1 MKAKLKE
8 KFSRVLSL
16 LLVTNMILAGVLATD
31 IYYSGESDKV
41 YAAGTSDVM
50 GTDNYTAKANITIG
64 SRYSFGGYTWIAA
77 QDLGNNTIALQST
90 GVTHGYWPGY
100 AMAKFGGNANSY
112 YNQDITGQ
120 DISGFD
126 AKTQALYN
134 TISYAQ
140 SGNSGL
146 YLVSNA
152 QAGST
157 SNGSSGSGYYWTA
170 LKEAA
175 TNYSSFGCPNYGAWL
190 GTVYGSNYAWYVYS
204 NGNVYYGSYQN
215 GDFVVAPAFNLN
227 TSKVTVSGSNI
238 VAFSES
244 TGISATKSSIQ
255 SIKEGQSVN
264 LSSVISNVTYAG
276 GTANG
281 HTASYTVTCDK
292 GTISGTT
299 YTAPTNVTS
308 SNDKVTF
315 TVISTRNAGW
325 KSTVQVNLAPNAAG
339 KIDVVK
345 GGNYPSEITSG
356 DQIDF
361 SNYLTVKAK
370 DAAGND
376 DGTITDY
383 DVTGDGVS
391 GTGHVLTAGTV
402 TDAKTITLTVTA
414 RQTIGTTSY
423 DGKTYGSEDDE
434 YAGKLTI
441 KVKPGTNGYTDRD
454 GYEDGKGFHKY
465 EDKST
470 GITWNYK
477 YDDSGNI
484 RFLYTEDNVEKII
497 SKGKV
502 LLVPSSIGGVPVVG
516 IGGGRKNEDTIPF
529 IPTSGSKSNNTWTS
543 IYIPASVQFVNDE
556 AFAGNQASADI
567 VIPSTVKQIGVGA
580 FKGSK
585 LTSLAINTDSE
596 TMELF
601 ESAFE
606 GIPTLKDVAIRGS
619 HAIIGHYA
627 FKDDTGITS
636 IDIPHGTSFGKS
648 SQNDSYAFAGTTGL
662 ELIKINT
669 DTVYSNIF
677 SGNKALKK
685 VIFGDDVDYVN
696 YDWSG
701 TAATEGNRATLS
713 STVDRSTYVLNAET
727 IFKMSKVTGGSPFG
741 YKGKLTVVG
750 KDHDLNKWENKYDN
764 TNDPVIAKVAYLA
777 DNYKTNSDINKYT
790 KGTADSITIS
800 VETDPSENEGVT
812 SSVSKIQTGIEAY
825 STNIVLTGKNVEKDK
840 VSVYKMFGTTQK
852 DKYATEDFYVLRT
865 TDAQTLL
872 NKSVTD
878 QKNISGTSDWYAV
891 NSEEVMKWFSDKDSV
906 TAGEDDL
913 KAGTI
918 DLTVIVLQ
926 KDSNGNV
933 LVHHEQ
939 GSNMDKVRA
948 YTYALAVPV
957 KAYSA
962 EDDFLE
968 NYGSYDTV
976 ISKIDDLNK
985 DVSKLTSDLDA
996 KTKEYDALK
1005 EKADQLQKDKDKADA
1020 DNADL
1025 TQQVND
1031 LNAQIKAKDAEIAS
1045 LKKDLT
1051 ATEKKLTD
1059 TINSYAKLL
1068 DATKLN
1074 KSDYTYTVTKE
1085 GVTKY
1090 YVFVNGEEA
1099 EYDINSATEV
1109 TISDGKK
1116 VTVYTGTFASGDT
1129 FKFYIADDG
1138 VHVVTLDE
1146 AGKNVES
1153 DNVSTDTVAA
1163 MQRKIAAQLQAMKDQ
1178 LTKLESALDEI
1189 AGSLDIGDLDSKTD
1203 DEKVEAIKA
1212 AIAALNKKVS
1222 DLEQTVASKDK
1233 LIESLKEQNGQ
1244 QAATIEQANATIKK
1258 LNEQI
1263 TAVQGK
1269 LQETQEALD
1278 TANKN
1283 LDTATGNLSDA
1294 QQQITTIS
1302 GNLQKTENDLA
1313 TAQEALAE
1321 KQTDL
1326 DAANALIESTN
1337 AALAKAQGD
1346 LSSARSDLSTV
1357 QTKLSDTQAEL
1368 ESTKTALGNA
1378 NTALAGAQQEINSL
1392 NAEVENL
1399 RNTIAGYQ
1407 SMLNSIKKA
1416 LSLTS
1421 EADNGEILASIAEL
1435 NSRLGALDE
1444 KIASLAAMLGI
1455 DTTGKSDS
1463 DLMDEIISKVTDLT
1477 KDYDTVT
1484 KNYNKIVKKIY
1495 GADETVDVSN
1505 KSVDEVLAAID
1516 SLSGDTSAIAKQLQE
1531 AITGE
1536 KVSDSDV
1543 KQLTEL
1549 LDQVKTMKSDLIQK
1563 SDLLN
1568 QIMQALGITD
1578 SAQIIQTIVNLKTQ
1592 VASLE
1597 KENAELKA
1605 SGAISGNTGK
1615 GYTKDT
1621 EVNSSS
1627 ASYTSGYNAGYAK
1640 AAKDFA
1646 NDGSNSSSLSAQVLA
1661 LTNSNNAL
1669 TKENTELK
1677 SENKTLTDGID
1688 GLYNQVSNTGLYSS
1702 SGTSKLQT
1710 ISIAVNNLISDNRD
1724 VAAKN
1729 KTLQSENKKLT
1740 AKNGTLQKNND
1751 TLSTKVKSLTSEKNK
1766 LSSSEKNLKAQVSSL
1781 QSQVNSLKNRNSTSA
1796 ASTNR
1801 NSTATGSTNNS
1812 SSYTASVKSSNETS
1826 TNGSAGS
1833 TTTSMNKTKKTETK
1847 QNSSDTNKKENKKSD
1862 TTEAIASENI
1872 TRNATLD
1879 NSTGTQRQLGE
1890 VFETMLPA
1898 TTTQDANQQAV
1909 TTLNEIDDSKVI
1921 DITTNAKDTNDTTF
1935 DQKNNALKI
1944 VNWYMNNLEE
1954 LGNLGSSEIKTAAT
1968 DASKSVVFDM
1978 FASFDVTPSDAQQS
1992 AIDNQQN
1999 VDLTISSSEIEDG
2012 ALYLV
2017 IHESDL
2023 RENTFDV
2030 LLTKAYGSEIDI
2042 TVPDLSPVTLTKITV
2057 SDTDAIS
2064 SSSTQLSTE
2073 DTPQEVE
2080 NNDKD
2085 NSGFKIVMYILIV
2098 VAIGGA
2104 ATLLILAK
2112 RRKGGT
2118 IRK

>member
-1 MKAKLKE
+1 MKVKLKD
-8 KFSRVLSL
+8 KLSRVLSL
-16 LLVTNMILAGVLATD
+16 LLVVNMVLALVIATD
-31 IYYSGESDKV
+31 TYYFDSGNTA
-41 YAAGTSDVM
+41 YAAGTSSTM
-50 GTDNYTAKANITIG
+50 GSDNYTAKANITIG

-175 TNYSSFGCPNYGAWL
+175 TNYSSFGSPSYFAWL
-190 GTVYGSNYAWYVYS
+190 GTVDGGDYAWCVYSSGYVY
-204 NGNVYYGSYQN
+204 NNYDQSY
-215 GDFVVAPAFNLN
+215 DYVVAPAFNLN

-345 GGNYPSEITSG
+345 SGNYPSEITSG

-383 DVTGDGVS
+383 DVTGDGFS

-529 IPTSGSKSNNTWTS
+529 IPTSGSKANNTWTS
-543 IYIPASVQFVNDE
+543 IYIPASVQYINDE

-585 LTSLAINTDSE
+585 ITSLAINTDSE

-701 TAATEGNRATLS
+701 TAATEGNQATLS

-777 DNYKTNSDINKYT
+777 DNYKTNSDINKYA

-812 SSVSKIQTGIEAY
+812 SSVSKTQTGIEAY

-865 TDAQTLL
+865 TNAQTLL
-872 NKSVTD
+872 NKSV
-878 QKNISGTSDWYAV
+878 
-891 NSEEVMKWFSDKDSV
+891 
-906 TAGEDDL
+906 
-913 KAGTI
+913 
-918 DLTVIVLQ
+918 
-926 KDSNGNV
+926 
-933 LVHHEQ
+933 
-939 GSNMDKVRA
+939 
-948 YTYALAVPV
+948 
-957 KAYSA
+957 
-962 EDDFLE
+962 
-968 NYGSYDTV
+968 
-976 ISKIDDLNK
+976 
-985 DVSKLTSDLDA
+985 
-996 KTKEYDALK
+996 
-1005 EKADQLQKDKDKADA
+1005 
-1020 DNADL
+1020 
-1025 TQQVND
+1025 
-1031 LNAQIKAKDAEIAS
+1031 
-1045 LKKDLT
+1045 
-1051 ATEKKLTD
+1051 
-1059 TINSYAKLL
+1059 
-1068 DATKLN
+1068 
-1074 KSDYTYTVTKE
+1074 
-1085 GVTKY
+1085 
-1090 YVFVNGEEA
+1090 
-1099 EYDINSATEV
+1099 
-1109 TISDGKK
+1109 
-1116 VTVYTGTFASGDT
+1116 
-1129 FKFYIADDG
+1129 
-1138 VHVVTLDE
+1138 
-1146 AGKNVES
+1146 
-1153 DNVSTDTVAA
+1153 
-1163 MQRKIAAQLQAMKDQ
+1163 
-1178 LTKLESALDEI
+1178 
-1189 AGSLDIGDLDSKTD
+1189 
-1203 DEKVEAIKA
+1203 
-1212 AIAALNKKVS
+1212 
-1222 DLEQTVASKDK
+1222 
-1233 LIESLKEQNGQ
+1233 
-1244 QAATIEQANATIKK
+1244 
-1258 LNEQI
+1258 
-1263 TAVQGK
+1263 
-1269 LQETQEALD
+1269 
-1278 TANKN
+1278 
-1283 LDTATGNLSDA
+1283 TATGNLSDA

-1346 LSSARSDLSTV
+1346 LSSARSDLANV
-1357 QTKLSDTQAEL
+1357 QKTLSDTQAEL
-1368 ESTKTALGNA
+1368 EATKTALNTA
-1378 NTALAGAQQEINSL
+1378 NTSLAGAQQEITSL

-1407 SMLNSIKKA
+1407 SVLNSIKKA
-1416 LSLTS
+1416 LGLTDA
-1421 EADNGEILASIAEL
+1421 ADNAEILASISDL
-1435 NSRLGALDE
+1435 DTRLGALDE

-1455 DTTGKSDS
+1455 DTAGKSDS

-1495 GADETVDVSN
+1495 GADDTVDVSN

-1549 LDQVKTMKSDLIQK
+1549 LDQVKTMKSDLDEK

-1605 SGAISGNTGK
+1605 GGVTTGNTGK

-1621 EVNSSS
+1621 EVNRSS

-1640 AAKDFA
+1640 AAQDNAAGSFA
-1646 NDGSNSSSLSAQVLA
+1646 TQITS
-1661 LTNSNNAL
+1661 LTNSNSAL
-1669 TKENTELK
+1669 TKENASLK
-1677 SENKTLTDGID
+1677 AENETLSNGID
-1688 GLYNQVSNTGLYSS
+1688 NLYDQVTNADVSMLSSTGSNTG
-1702 SGTSKLQT
+1702 SGKIQR
-1710 ISIAVNNLISDNRD
+1710 IGNAINNLINDNQK
-1724 VAAKN
+1724 ASSKYKN
-1729 KTLQSENKKLT
+1729 LQSENKKLKNSNESLS
-1740 AKNGTLQKNND
+1740 AKIKTLTETNSK
-1751 TLSTKVKSLTSEKNK
+1751 LSVSEKT
-1766 LSSSEKNLKAQVSSL
+1766 LKSQVSSL
-1781 QSQVNSLKNRNSTSA
+1781 KNRVNNVKEASSTAPSNVNRYNSVSNNNAGSTS
-1796 ASTNR
+1796 N
-1801 NSTATGSTNNS
+1801 
-1812 SSYTASVKSSNETS
+1812 TASVKPSNRTS
-1826 TNGSAGS
+1826 EGNIGTVSNQSNG
-1833 TTTSMNKTKKTETK
+1833 TEEK
-1847 QNSSDTNKKENKKSD
+1847 SSDTGNTAKKKNKKSNAND
-1862 TTEAIASENI
+1862 TIESENI

-1879 NSTGTQRQLGE
+1879 ASVGTERQLGE
-1890 VFETMLPA
+1890 VLETMLPT
-1898 TTTQDANQQAV
+1898 TTTQAENQQATV
-1909 TTLNEIDDSKVI
+1909 SLNEIDDSKVV
-1921 DITTNAKDTNDTTF
+1921 DITTNAKDTNNVTDE
-1935 DQKNNALKI
+1935 QKNNALKI

-1954 LGNLGSSEIKTAAT
+1954 LGNLGSPEVKEAAT
-1968 DASKSVVFDM
+1968 DSTKSVTFDM
-1978 FASFDVTPSDAQQS
+1978 LASFDVTPSDEQQN

-1999 VDLTISSSEIEDG
+1999 VNLTVSSPDIEDG

-2023 RENTFDV
+2023 RPNTFDV
-2030 LLTKAYGSEIDI
+2030 LLTQAFGNEIDI
-2042 TVPDLSPVTLTKITV
+2042 NVPDLSPVTLTKITV
-2057 SDTDAIS
+2057 GDSDVIS

-2073 DTPQEVE
+2073 ETPQEVT
-2080 NNDKD
+2080 NNGKN

-2098 VAIGGA
+2098 VALGGA
-2104 ATLLILAK
+2104 AALLIIAK
-2112 RRKGGT
+2112 RRKDGVS
-2118 IRK
+2118 RK

>member
-1 MKAKLKE
+1 MKVKLKD
-8 KFSRVLSL
+8 KLSRVLSL
-16 LLVTNMILAGVLATD
+16 LLVVNMVLALVIATD
-31 IYYSGESDKV
+31 TYYFDSGNTA
-41 YAAGTSDVM
+41 YAAGTSSTM
-50 GTDNYTAKANITIG
+50 GSDNYTAKANITIG

-112 YNQDITGQ
+112 YRQDITGQ

-152 QAGST
+152 QADST

-175 TNYSSFGCPNYGAWL
+175 TNYSSFGSPNVYAWL
-190 GTVYGSNYAWYVYS
+190 GTVDGGYSAWCVGSVGDVYS
-204 NGNVYYGSYQN
+204 GNGQN
-215 GDFVVAPAFNLN
+215 SDYVVAPAFNLN

-339 KIDVVK
+339 KIEVVK

-423 DGKTYGSEDDE
+423 NGKTYGS
-434 YAGKLTI
+434 KLTI
-441 KVKPGTNGYTDRD
+441 KVKPGKTGYTDRD

-543 IYIPASVQFVNDE
+543 IYIPSSVRYINDE

-567 VIPSTVKQIGVGA
+567 IIPSTVKQVGVGA

-585 LTSLAINTDSE
+585 ITSLAINTDSE

-606 GIPTLKDVAIRGS
+606 GIPTLKNVAIRGS

-636 IDIPHGTSFGKS
+636 IDIPHGTSFGKA

-696 YDWSG
+696 YDWCG
-701 TAATEGNRATLS
+701 TAATEGNQATLS

-750 KDHDLNKWENKYDN
+750 KDHDLNKWENKYN
-764 TNDPVIAKVAYLA
+764 NKNDPVIAKVAYLA
-777 DNYKTNSDINKYT
+777 DNYKTNTDINKYA
-790 KGTADSITIS
+790 KGTADSIKIT
-800 VETDPSENEGVT
+800 VEADPSKNMGVT
-812 SSVSKIQTGIEAY
+812 SSVSKTQTGIEAY
-825 STNIVLTGKNVEKDK
+825 SSNVVLTGKNVKKDK
-840 VSVYKMFGTTQK
+840 VSVYRMFGTTQK
-852 DKYATEDFYVLRT
+852 DKYASGDFYVLRT
-865 TDAQTLL
+865 SDAKTLL

-926 KDSNGNV
+926 KDRNGNV

-948 YTYALAVPV
+948 YTYALAAPV

-976 ISKIDDLNK
+976 ISKIDGLNK
-985 DVSKLTSDLDA
+985 NVSKLTSDLDA
-996 KTKEYDALK
+996 KTKEYDVLK
-1005 EKADQLQKDKDKADA
+1005 KKADQLQKDKDKADA
-1020 DNADL
+1020 DNANL

-1031 LNAQIKAKDAEIAS
+1031 LNAQIRAKDTEIAS
-1045 LKKDLT
+1045 LNKDLT

-1059 TINSYAKLL
+1059 IINSYAKLL
-1068 DATKLN
+1068 DATKLD
-1074 KSDYTYTVTKE
+1074 KSDYTYTVTKD

-1109 TISDGKK
+1109 TLSDGKK
-1116 VTVYTGTFASGDT
+1116 VTVYTGTFAGGDT

-1222 DLEQTVASKDK
+1222 DLEQTVASKNK

-1346 LSSARSDLSTV
+1346 LSSARSDLANV
-1357 QTKLSDTQAEL
+1357 QKTLSDTQAEL
-1368 ESTKTALGNA
+1368 EATKAALENA
-1378 NTALAGAQQEINSL
+1378 NTSLAGAQQEITSL

-1407 SMLNSIKKA
+1407 SVLNSIKKA
-1416 LSLTS
+1416 LGLTDA
-1421 EADNGEILASIAEL
+1421 ADNAEILASISDL
-1435 NSRLGALDE
+1435 DTRLGALDE

-1455 DTTGKSDS
+1455 DTAGKSDS

-1495 GADETVDVSN
+1495 GADDTVDVSN

-1549 LDQVKTMKSDLIQK
+1549 LDQVKTMKSDLDEK

-1605 SGAISGNTGK
+1605 GGVTTGNTGK

-1621 EVNSSS
+1621 EVNRSS

-1640 AAKDFA
+1640 AAQDNVAGSFA
-1646 NDGSNSSSLSAQVLA
+1646 TQITS
-1661 LTNSNNAL
+1661 LTNSNSAL
-1669 TKENTELK
+1669 TKENASLK
-1677 SENKTLTDGID
+1677 AENETLSNGID
-1688 GLYNQVSNTGLYSS
+1688 NLYDQVTNADVSMLSSTGSNTG
-1702 SGTSKLQT
+1702 SGKIQR
-1710 ISIAVNNLISDNRD
+1710 IGNAINNLINDNQK
-1724 VAAKN
+1724 ASSKYKN
-1729 KTLQSENKKLT
+1729 LQSENKKLKNSNESLS
-1740 AKNGTLQKNND
+1740 AKIKTLTETNSK
-1751 TLSTKVKSLTSEKNK
+1751 LSVSEKT
-1766 LSSSEKNLKAQVSSL
+1766 LKSQVSSL
-1781 QSQVNSLKNRNSTSA
+1781 KNRVNNVKEASSTAPSNVNRYNSVSNNNAGSTS
-1796 ASTNR
+1796 N
-1801 NSTATGSTNNS
+1801 
-1812 SSYTASVKSSNETS
+1812 TASVKPSNRTS
-1826 TNGSAGS
+1826 EGNIGTVSNQSNG
-1833 TTTSMNKTKKTETK
+1833 TEEK
-1847 QNSSDTNKKENKKSD
+1847 SSDTGNTAKKKNKKSNAND
-1862 TTEAIASENI
+1862 TIESENI

-1879 NSTGTQRQLGE
+1879 ASVGTERQLGE
-1890 VFETMLPA
+1890 VLETMLPT
-1898 TTTQDANQQAV
+1898 TTTQAENQQATV
-1909 TTLNEIDDSKVI
+1909 SLNEIDDSKVV
-1921 DITTNAKDTNDTTF
+1921 DITTNAKDTNNVTDE
-1935 DQKNNALKI
+1935 QKNNALKI

-1954 LGNLGSSEIKTAAT
+1954 LGNLGSPEVKEAAT
-1968 DASKSVVFDM
+1968 DSTKSVTFDM
-1978 FASFDVTPSDAQQS
+1978 LASFDVTPSDEQQN

-1999 VDLTISSSEIEDG
+1999 VNLTVSSPDIEDG

-2023 RENTFDV
+2023 RPNTFDV
-2030 LLTKAYGSEIDI
+2030 LLTQAFGNEIDI
-2042 TVPDLSPVTLTKITV
+2042 NVPDLSPVTLTKITV
-2057 SDTDAIS
+2057 GDSDVIS

-2073 DTPQEVE
+2073 ETPQEVT
-2080 NNDKD
+2080 NNGKN

-2098 VAIGGA
+2098 VALGGA
-2104 ATLLILAK
+2104 AALLIIAK
-2112 RRKGGT
+2112 RRKDGVS
-2118 IRK
+2118 RK

>member
-1 MKAKLKE
+1 MKVKLKD
-8 KFSRVLSL
+8 KLSRVLSL
-16 LLVTNMILAGVLATD
+16 LLVVNMVLALVIATD
-31 IYYSGESDKV
+31 TYYFDSGNTA
-41 YAAGTSDVM
+41 YAAGTSSTM
-50 GTDNYTAKANITIG
+50 GSDNYIVNANITIG

-90 GVTHGYWPGY
+90 GVTSGYWPGFK
-100 AMAKFGGNANSY
+100 MKKFGGKANSY

-120 DISGFD
+120 DISGYD

-152 QAGST
+152 QVGT
-157 SNGSSGSGYYWTA
+157 TRNNDLGSGYYWTA
-170 LKEAA
+170 LRDAA
-175 TNYSSFGCPNYGAWL
+175 IDCGSFGTTYCGAWL
-190 GTVYGSNYAWYVYS
+190 GTAYGNDSNLVWRLSRDGSVFSSS
-204 NGNVYYGSYQN
+204 NQDRQSY
-215 GDFVVAPAFNLN
+215 VVAPAFNLDL
-227 TSKVTVSGSNI
+227 SKVYLSGSNI
-238 VAFSES
+238 VPVSES
-244 TGISATKSSIQ
+244 TGINATKSSIQ
-255 SIKEGQSVN
+255 SIGEGQSVD
-264 LSSVISNVTYAG
+264 LGSIIGSVTYAG
-276 GTANG
+276 GTHNG
-281 HTASYTVTCDK
+281 NTASYTVTCDK

-299 YTAPTNVTS
+299 YTASTNVTS

-339 KIDVVK
+339 KIEVVK
-345 GGNYPSEITSG
+345 SGNYPSEITSG

-361 SNYLTVKAK
+361 GNYLTVKAK

-383 DVTGDGVS
+383 DVTGDGFS

-441 KVKPGTNGYTDRD
+441 KVKPGTTGYTDRD

-516 IGGGRKNEDTIPF
+516 IGGGRKNDDTIPF
-529 IPTSGSKSNNTWTS
+529 IPTSGGKANNTWTS
-543 IYIPASVQFVNDE
+543 IYIPASVQYINDE

-567 VIPSTVKQIGVGA
+567 VIPSTVKQVGVGA

-585 LTSLAINTDSE
+585 ITSLAINTDSE

-648 SQNDSYAFAGTTGL
+648 NQNDSYAFAGTTGL

-685 VIFGDDVDYVN
+685 VIFGDDVDNVN

-701 TAATEGNRATLS
+701 TAATEGNQATLS
-713 STVDRSTYVLNAET
+713 STVDRTTYVLNDET
-727 IFKMSKVTGGSPFG
+727 TFAMKSEGAPFG
-741 YKGKLTVVG
+741 YKGNLTVVG
-750 KDHDLNKWENKYDN
+750 KKHSLDDWNCYDDSK
-764 TNDPVIAKVAYLA
+764 DPVTAKTAYLA
-777 DNYKTNSDINKYT
+777 SAMAAEKAKNYA
-790 KGTADSITIS
+790 KGTADSINIT
-800 VETDPSENEGVT
+800 VEADPSENEGVT
-812 SSVSKIQTGIEAY
+812 SSVSKTQTGIEAY
-825 STNIVLTGKNVEKDK
+825 SSNVVLTGKNVEKDK

-852 DKYATEDFYVLRT
+852 DKYASEDFYVLRT
-865 TDAQTLL
+865 SDAQTLL

-906 TAGEDDL
+906 TASEDDL

-926 KDSNGNV
+926 KDSDGNI

-976 ISKIDDLNK
+976 ISKIDELNK

-1074 KSDYTYTVTKE
+1074 KSDYTYTVTKD

-1109 TISDGKK
+1109 TLPNGEK

-1189 AGSLDIGDLDSKTD
+1189 AGSLNIGDLGSKTD

-1258 LNEQI
+1258 LNDQI

-1269 LQETQEALD
+1269 LQETQKALD

-1283 LDTATGNLSDA
+1283 LDTATGNLSNA

-1346 LSSARSDLSTV
+1346 LSSARSDLANV
-1357 QTKLSDTQAEL
+1357 QKTLSDTQAEL
-1368 ESTKTALGNA
+1368 EATKTALNTA
-1378 NTALAGAQQEINSL
+1378 NTSLAGAQQEITSL
-1392 NAEVENL
+1392 SAEVENL

-1407 SMLNSIKKA
+1407 STLNSIKKA
-1416 LSLTS
+1416 LGLTDA
-1421 EADNGEILASIAEL
+1421 ADNAEILASISDL
-1435 NSRLGALDE
+1435 DTRLGALDE
-1444 KIASLAAMLGI
+1444 KIASLASLLGI

-1484 KNYNKIVKKIY
+1484 KNYNRIVKKIY
-1495 GADETVDVSN
+1495 GADDTVDVSN

-1531 AITGE
+1531 AITGK

-1549 LDQVKTMKSDLIQK
+1549 LEQVKTMKSDLDQK
-1563 SDLLN
+1563 GDLLN

-1605 SGAISGNTGK
+1605 GGATTGNTGK

-1640 AAKDFA
+1640 AAKDLA
-1646 NDGSNSSSLSAQVLA
+1646 DGGNNSLSTQVSALTSSNSS
-1661 LTNSNNAL
+1661 L
-1669 TKENTELK
+1669 TKENAELK
-1677 SENKTLTDGID
+1677 AENESLTNGIDDLYDQVTNAGVSTSVPSLKGASSAGVNKLQKIGNAFTNLVNENKNVNSKYKSLKS
-1688 GLYNQVSNTGLYSS
+1688 SNG
-1702 SGTSKLQT
+1702 KL
-1710 ISIAVNNLISDNRD
+1710 SD
-1724 VAAKN
+1724 KN
-1729 KTLQSENKKLT
+1729 KALTKTNAKLVT
-1740 AKNGTLQKNND
+1740 
-1751 TLSTKVKSLTSEKNK
+1751 
-1766 LSSSEKNLKAQVSSL
+1766 SEKNLKAQVSGLKSKNAGL
-1781 QSQVNSLKNRNSTSA
+1781 QTQLTNAKSARQSYSAGSSNSYSSPSYASKN
-1796 ASTNR
+1796 
-1801 NSTATGSTNNS
+1801 TGSTS
-1812 SSYTASVKSSNETS
+1812 SGN
-1826 TNGSAGS
+1826 
-1833 TTTSMNKTKKTETK
+1833 
-1847 QNSSDTNKKENKKSD
+1847 
-1862 TTEAIASENI
+1862 
-1872 TRNATLD
+1872 
-1879 NSTGTQRQLGE
+1879 TG
-1890 VFETMLPA
+1890 
-1898 TTTQDANQQAV
+1898 
-1909 TTLNEIDDSKVI
+1909 
-1921 DITTNAKDTNDTTF
+1921 
-1935 DQKNNALKI
+1935 
-1944 VNWYMNNLEE
+1944 
-1954 LGNLGSSEIKTAAT
+1954 
-1968 DASKSVVFDM
+1968 
-1978 FASFDVTPSDAQQS
+1978 
-1992 AIDNQQN
+1992 
-1999 VDLTISSSEIEDG
+1999 
-2012 ALYLV
+2012 
-2017 IHESDL
+2017 
-2023 RENTFDV
+2023 
-2030 LLTKAYGSEIDI
+2030 
-2042 TVPDLSPVTLTKITV
+2042 
-2057 SDTDAIS
+2057 S
-2064 SSSTQLSTE
+2064 SSSTASQPSGSTSIKVTGKSADDEKKDEKKEDNLTTESTE
-2073 DTPQEVE
+2073 NATETVEDTQDTEVAPLDLSGNADNELGINDDASSDSTEIAQTASEDQETDTSANPFKLVMVIILFVIAIAGIVFFIFVKPRLDE
-2080 NNDKD
+2080 KKYEDDDEDSDEDDK
-2085 NSGFKIVMYILIV
+2085 I
-2098 VAIGGA
+2098 
-2104 ATLLILAK
+2104 
-2112 RRKGGT
+2112 
-2118 IRK
+2118 

>member
-1 MKAKLKE
+1 MKVKLKD
-8 KFSRVLSL
+8 KLSRVLSL
-16 LLVTNMILAGVLATD
+16 LLVVNMVLALVIATD
-31 IYYSGESDKV
+31 TYYFDSGNTA
-41 YAAGTSDVM
+41 YAAGTSSTM
-50 GTDNYTAKANITIG
+50 GSDNYTAKANITIG

-175 TNYSSFGCPNYGAWL
+175 TNYSSFGSPSGYAWL
-190 GTVYGSNYAWYVYS
+190 GTVYGGGGAWCVNS
-204 NGNVYYGSYQN
+204 SGDVCYG
-215 GDFVVAPAFNLN
+215 GDQYGGCVVAPAFNLN

-339 KIDVVK
+339 KIEVVK

-383 DVTGDGVS
+383 DVTGDGFS

-585 LTSLAINTDSE
+585 ITSLAINTDSE

-677 SGNKALKK
+677 SGNKALKR

-701 TAATEGNRATLS
+701 TAATEGNQATLS

-777 DNYKTNSDINKYT
+777 DNYKTNSDINKYA

-812 SSVSKIQTGIEAY
+812 SSVSKTQTGIEAY

-918 DLTVIVLQ
+918 DLTVIVLH

-1005 EKADQLQKDKDKADA
+1005 EKADQLQKDKDKANA

-1025 TQQVND
+1025 IQQVND

-1074 KSDYTYTVTKE
+1074 KSDYTYTVTKD

-1109 TISDGKK
+1109 TLPNGEK

-1263 TAVQGK
+1263 TAVNGK
-1269 LQETQEALD
+1269 LQETQKALD

-1346 LSSARSDLSTV
+1346 LTSARSDLANV
-1357 QTKLSDTQAEL
+1357 QKTLSDTQAEL
-1368 ESTKTALGNA
+1368 EATKTALNTA
-1378 NTALAGAQQEINSL
+1378 NTSLAGAQQEITSL

-1407 SMLNSIKKA
+1407 SVLNSIKKA
-1416 LSLTS
+1416 LGLTDA
-1421 EADNGEILASIAEL
+1421 ADNAEILASISDL
-1435 NSRLGALDE
+1435 DTRLGALDE

-1455 DTTGKSDS
+1455 DTAGKSDS

-1495 GADETVDVSN
+1495 GADDTVDVSN

-1549 LDQVKTMKSDLIQK
+1549 LDQVKTMKSDLDEK

-1605 SGAISGNTGK
+1605 GGVTTGNTGK

-1621 EVNSSS
+1621 EVNRSS

-1640 AAKDFA
+1640 AAQDNA
-1646 NDGSNSSSLSAQVLA
+1646 AGSLA
-1661 LTNSNNAL
+1661 TQITSLTNSNSAL
-1669 TKENTELK
+1669 TKENASLK
-1677 SENKTLTDGID
+1677 AENETLSNGID
-1688 GLYNQVSNTGLYSS
+1688 NLYDQVTNADVSMLSSTGSNTG
-1702 SGTSKLQT
+1702 SGKIQRIGNA
-1710 ISIAVNNLISDNRD
+1710 ISNLISDNQK
-1724 VAAKN
+1724 ASSKYKN
-1729 KTLQSENKKLT
+1729 LQSENKKLKNSNESLS
-1740 AKNGTLQKNND
+1740 AKIKTLTETNSK
-1751 TLSTKVKSLTSEKNK
+1751 LSVSEKT
-1766 LSSSEKNLKAQVSSL
+1766 LKSQVSSL
-1781 QSQVNSLKNRNSTSA
+1781 KNRVNNVKEASSTAPSNVNRYNSVSNNNAGSTS
-1796 ASTNR
+1796 N
-1801 NSTATGSTNNS
+1801 
-1812 SSYTASVKSSNETS
+1812 TASVKPSNRTS
-1826 TNGSAGS
+1826 EGNIGTVSNQSNG
-1833 TTTSMNKTKKTETK
+1833 TEEK
-1847 QNSSDTNKKENKKSD
+1847 SSDTGNTAKKKNKKSNAND
-1862 TTEAIASENI
+1862 TIESENI

-1879 NSTGTQRQLGE
+1879 ASVGTERQLGE
-1890 VFETMLPA
+1890 VLETMLPT
-1898 TTTQDANQQAV
+1898 TTTQAENQQATV
-1909 TTLNEIDDSKVI
+1909 SLNEIDDSKVV
-1921 DITTNAKDTNDTTF
+1921 DITTNAKDTNNVTDE
-1935 DQKNNALKI
+1935 QKNNALKI

-1954 LGNLGSSEIKTAAT
+1954 LGNLGSPEVKEAAT
-1968 DASKSVVFDM
+1968 DSTKSVTFDM
-1978 FASFDVTPSDAQQS
+1978 LASFDVTPSDEQQN

-1999 VDLTISSSEIEDG
+1999 VNLTVSSPDIEDG

-2023 RENTFDV
+2023 RPNTFDV
-2030 LLTKAYGSEIDI
+2030 LLTQAFGNEIDI
-2042 TVPDLSPVTLTKITV
+2042 NVPDLSPVTLTKITV
-2057 SDTDAIS
+2057 GDSDVIS

-2073 DTPQEVE
+2073 ETPQEVT
-2080 NNDKD
+2080 NNGKN

-2098 VAIGGA
+2098 VALGGA
-2104 ATLLILAK
+2104 AALIIIPK
-2112 RRKGGT
+2112 RRKDGVS
-2118 IRK
+2118 RK

>member
-1 MKAKLKE
+1 MKVKLKD
-8 KFSRVLSL
+8 KLSRVLSM
-16 LLVTNMILAGVLATD
+16 LLVVNMVLALVIATD
-31 IYYSGESDKV
+31 TYYFDSGNTA
-41 YAAGTSDVM
+41 YAAGTSSTM
-50 GTDNYTAKANITIG
+50 GSDNYTEKVNITIG
-64 SRYSFGGYTWIAA
+64 SSYSFGGYTWIAA

-90 GVTHGYWPGY
+90 GVTHGKWPGY
-100 AMAKFGGNANSY
+100 TMPQFGNGHY
-112 YNQDITGQ
+112 YSHSIDGQ
-120 DISGFD
+120 DISAYD
-126 AKTQALYN
+126 DKTKTLYS

-140 SGNSGL
+140 SGSSGL
-146 YLVSNA
+146 YLVSNEKVN
-152 QAGST
+152 QTST
-157 SNGSSGSGYYWTA
+157 GYPGSGYYLQS
-170 LKEAA
+170 LKAAAGNNRSFEAS
-175 TNYSSFGCPNYGAWL
+175 YSGAWL
-190 GTVYGSNYAWYVYS
+190 GTAVNAIYANSYAWNVGSKGVVYGSES
-204 NGNVYYGSYQN
+204 NGCLQDKDY
-215 GDFVVAPAFNLN
+215 VVAPAFNLN
-227 TSKVTVSGSNI
+227 TSKVTVSGSDI
-238 VAFSES
+238 VPFSES
-244 TGISATKSSIQ
+244 TGINATKSSIQ
-255 SIKEGQSVN
+255 SIAEGQSID
-264 LSSVISNVTYAG
+264 LGSIIGSVTYAG
-276 GTANG
+276 GTQNG
-281 HTASYTVTCDK
+281 NTASYTVTCDK

-325 KSTVQVNLAPNAAG
+325 RSSVQVNLAPNAAG
-339 KIDVVK
+339 KIEVVK
-345 GGNYPSEITSG
+345 SGNYPSEITSG

-383 DVTGDGVS
+383 DVTGDGFS

-441 KVKPGTNGYTDRD
+441 KVKPGTTGYTDRD

-516 IGGGRKNEDTIPF
+516 IGGGRKNDDTIPF
-529 IPTSGSKSNNTWTS
+529 IPTSGGKANNTWTS
-543 IYIPASVQFVNDE
+543 IYIPASVQYINDE

-567 VIPSTVKQIGVGA
+567 VIPSTVKQVGVGA

-585 LTSLAINTDSE
+585 ITSLAINTDSE

-701 TAATEGNRATLS
+701 TAATEGNQATLS
-713 STVDRSTYVLNAET
+713 STVDRTTYVLNDET
-727 IFKMSKVTGGSPFG
+727 TFAMKSEGAPFG
-741 YKGKLTVVG
+741 YKGNLTVVG
-750 KDHDLNKWENKYDN
+750 KKHSLDDWNCYDDSK
-764 TNDPVIAKVAYLA
+764 DPVTAKTAYLA
-777 DNYKTNSDINKYT
+777 SAMAAEKAKNYA
-790 KGTADSITIS
+790 KGTADSINIT
-800 VETDPSENEGVT
+800 VEADPSENEGVT
-812 SSVSKIQTGIEAY
+812 SSVSKTQTGIEAY
-825 STNIVLTGKNVEKDK
+825 SSNVVLTGKNVEKDK

-852 DKYATEDFYVLRT
+852 DKYASEDFYVLRT
-865 TDAQTLL
+865 SDAQTLL

-906 TAGEDDL
+906 TASEDDL

-976 ISKIDDLNK
+976 ISKIDELNK

-1005 EKADQLQKDKDKADA
+1005 EKADKLQKDKDKADA

-1074 KSDYTYTVTKE
+1074 KSDYTYTVTKD

-1109 TISDGKK
+1109 TLPNGEK

-1189 AGSLDIGDLDSKTD
+1189 AGSLNIGDLDSKTD

-1233 LIESLKEQNGQ
+1233 LIQSLKEQNGQ

-1269 LQETQEALD
+1269 LQETQKALD

-1337 AALAKAQGD
+1337 VALAKAQGD
-1346 LSSARSDLSTV
+1346 LSSARSDLANV
-1357 QTKLSDTQAEL
+1357 QKTLSDTQAEL
-1368 ESTKTALGNA
+1368 EATKTALNTA
-1378 NTALAGAQQEINSL
+1378 NTSLAGAQQEITSL

-1407 SMLNSIKKA
+1407 SVLNSIKKA
-1416 LSLTS
+1416 LGLTDA
-1421 EADNGEILASIAEL
+1421 ADNAEILASISDL
-1435 NSRLGALDE
+1435 DTRLGALDE

-1455 DTTGKSDS
+1455 DTAGKSDS

-1495 GADETVDVSN
+1495 GADDTVDVSN

-1531 AITGE
+1531 AITGK

-1549 LDQVKTMKSDLIQK
+1549 LEQVKTMKSDLDQK
-1563 SDLLN
+1563 GDLLN

-1605 SGAISGNTGK
+1605 GGATTGNTGK

-1627 ASYTSGYNAGYAK
+1627 ASYSSGYNAGYAK
-1640 AAKDFA
+1640 AAKDLA
-1646 NDGSNSSSLSAQVLA
+1646 DGGNNSLSTQVSTLTSSNSS
-1661 LTNSNNAL
+1661 L
-1669 TKENTELK
+1669 TKENAELK
-1677 SENKTLTDGID
+1677 AENESLTNGIDDLYDQVTNAGVSTSVPSLKGASSAGVNKLQKIGNAFTNLINENKNVNSKYKSLKSSNGKLSDKNKALTKTNAK
-1688 GLYNQVSNTGLYSS
+1688 LV
-1702 SGTSKLQT
+1702 TSK
-1710 ISIAVNNLISDNRD
+1710 
-1724 VAAKN
+1724 
-1729 KTLQSENKKLT
+1729 
-1740 AKNGTLQKNND
+1740 
-1751 TLSTKVKSLTSEKNK
+1751 
-1766 LSSSEKNLKAQVSSL
+1766 KNLKAQVSGLKSKNAGL
-1781 QSQVNSLKNRNSTSA
+1781 QTQLTNAKSAGRSYSTGSSNSYSNPSYASKN
-1796 ASTNR
+1796 
-1801 NSTATGSTNNS
+1801 TGSTS
-1812 SSYTASVKSSNETS
+1812 SGNT
-1826 TNGSAGS
+1826 GSG
-1833 TTTSMNKTKKTETK
+1833 N
-1847 QNSSDTNKKENKKSD
+1847 
-1862 TTEAIASENI
+1862 
-1872 TRNATLD
+1872 
-1879 NSTGTQRQLGE
+1879 TG
-1890 VFETMLPA
+1890 
-1898 TTTQDANQQAV
+1898 
-1909 TTLNEIDDSKVI
+1909 
-1921 DITTNAKDTNDTTF
+1921 
-1935 DQKNNALKI
+1935 
-1944 VNWYMNNLEE
+1944 
-1954 LGNLGSSEIKTAAT
+1954 
-1968 DASKSVVFDM
+1968 
-1978 FASFDVTPSDAQQS
+1978 
-1992 AIDNQQN
+1992 
-1999 VDLTISSSEIEDG
+1999 
-2012 ALYLV
+2012 
-2017 IHESDL
+2017 
-2023 RENTFDV
+2023 
-2030 LLTKAYGSEIDI
+2030 
-2042 TVPDLSPVTLTKITV
+2042 
-2057 SDTDAIS
+2057 S
-2064 SSSTQLSTE
+2064 SSSTASQPSGSASIKVTGKSADDEKTDEKKEDNLTTENTENATETVEDTQDTEVEPLDLSGNSDDELGINDDASSDSTE
-2073 DTPQEVE
+2073 IAHTESEDQESNTSANPFKLVMVIIVFVIVIAGIVFFVFIKPRLDE
-2080 NNDKD
+2080 KKYEDDDEDSDEDDK
-2085 NSGFKIVMYILIV
+2085 I
-2098 VAIGGA
+2098 
-2104 ATLLILAK
+2104 
-2112 RRKGGT
+2112 
-2118 IRK
+2118 